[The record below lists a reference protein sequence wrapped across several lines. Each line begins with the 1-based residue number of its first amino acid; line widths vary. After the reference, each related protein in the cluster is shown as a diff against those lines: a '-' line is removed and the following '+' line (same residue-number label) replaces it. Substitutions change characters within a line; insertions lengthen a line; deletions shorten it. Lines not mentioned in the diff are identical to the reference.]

1 MLKSKDTMAIVVDVQ
16 ERMLPVI
23 DHHEELEN
31 NCVTLIKGLKLLKI
45 PTLIT
50 QQYTKGLGMTIPS
63 IREAAECDDYHEKM
77 SFSVLGEE
85 AIANAIKKQD
95 RNNVLVLGIE
105 AHICVLQTCLDL
117 KKQGYTPYL
126 VVDCIGSRKES
137 NLKMAIQRAVQEGVK
152 LTSYESLL
160 FELMGR
166 SDVEVFREISKLV
179 K

>member
-1 MLKSKDTMAIVVDVQ
+1 MLKQNDTLAIVVDIQ

-23 DHHEELEN
+23 HQHEELEN
-31 NCVTLIKGLKLLKI
+31 NCVTLIKGLKLLEV
-45 PTLIT
+45 PTLTT

-63 IREAAECDDYHEKM
+63 IREAAGCDDYHEKL

-85 AIANAIKKQD
+85 TIIHTIKEYA

-117 KKQGYTPYL
+117 KEQGYTPYL

-137 NLKMAIQRAVQEGVK
+137 NLKMAIQRATQEGVK
-152 LTSYESLL
+152 LTSYESAL

>member
-23 DHHEELEN
+23 NCHEELEK
-31 NCVTLIKGLKLLKI
+31 NCVTLIKGLKLLEI
-45 PTLIT
+45 PTIVT

-63 IREAAECDDYHEKM
+63 IRKAVECDDYHEKL

-85 AIANAIKKQD
+85 AITYTIKEYNRK
-95 RNNVLVLGIE
+95 NVLVLGIE

-117 KKQGYTPYL
+117 KEQGYTPYL

-137 NLKMAIQRAVQEGVK
+137 NLRMAIQRAIQEGVK

-160 FELMGR
+160 FELMGK

>member
-1 MLKSKDTMAIVVDVQ
+1 MLKSKDTMAIVVDIQ

-23 DHHEELEN
+23 EHHKKLES
-31 NCVTLIKGLKLLKI
+31 NCVILIKGLKLLEI

-63 IREAAECDDYHEKM
+63 IREAAKCDDYQEKL

-85 AIANAIKKQD
+85 TIANAIREQN

-117 KKQGYTPYL
+117 KEQGYTPYL

-137 NLKMAIQRAVQEGVK
+137 NLEMAIQRAVQEGVK
-152 LTSYESLL
+152 LTSYESAL

-166 SDVEVFREISKLV
+166 SDVGVFREISKLV

>member
-23 DHHEELEN
+23 DCHEELEN
-31 NCVTLIKGLKLLKI
+31 NCVTLIKGLKLLEI
-45 PTLIT
+45 PIIVT

-63 IREAAECDDYHEKM
+63 IREGLGCDDYYEKM

-85 AIANAIKKQD
+85 TIVNAIKEQG
-95 RNNVLVLGIE
+95 RNNVFVLGIE

-117 KKQGYTPYL
+117 KEQGYAPYL

-166 SDVEVFREISKLV
+166 SDVEVFRNISRLV

>member
-1 MLKSKDTMAIVVDVQ
+1 MLKPNDTMAIVVDIQ

-23 DHHEELEN
+23 DRHETLEKH
-31 NCVTLIKGLKLLKI
+31 CVTLIKGLKLLEI
-45 PTLIT
+45 PTIVT

-63 IREAAECDDYHEKM
+63 IREAVKCDDYHEKM

-85 AIANAIKKQD
+85 SLTNAIKEQE

-105 AHICVLQTCLDL
+105 SHICVLQTCLDL
-117 KKQGYTPYL
+117 KEQGYTPYL

-137 NLKMAIQRAVQEGVK
+137 NLKMAIQRATQEGVK

-166 SDVEVFREISKLV
+166 SDVKVFREISKLV

>member
-1 MLKSKDTMAIVVDVQ
+1 MLKPNDTMAIVVDIQ

-23 DHHEELEN
+23 DRHEALEKH
-31 NCVTLIKGLKLLKI
+31 CVTLIKGLKLLEI
-45 PTLIT
+45 PTITT

-63 IREAAECDDYHEKM
+63 IQEAIGCDDYHEKM

-85 AIANAIKKQD
+85 AIAKAIKAQG

-117 KKQGYTPYL
+117 KEQGYTPYL

-137 NLKMAIQRAVQEGVK
+137 NLKMAIQRAIQEGVK

-166 SDVEVFREISKLV
+166 SDVEVFRDISRLV